1 MPRVMLLAEDRLE
14 YFLRKNFTQQELS
27 DILDIPRSSVCKR
40 LATMNFTY
48 PMLRKIFAHTNLT
61 AEQKGAYF

>member
-14 YFLRKNFTQQELS
+14 YYLRKNYTQQELS
-27 DILDIPRSSVCKR
+27 DILDIPRSSVSKR
-40 LATMNFTY
+40 LAKMNFTY
-48 PMLRKIFAHTNLT
+48 PELRKIFAASNLT